1 MKIINTV
8 NHKELIDALKKYEAI
23 NAFDGIKDDDLKD
36 ADVIVGCLTKEQL
49 SKCEKLKLYQH
60 TMAGSDALKADWFP
74 KDCVVCNAT
83 GSFGIA
89 IAEWTIGAITYLM
102 RNFEAFSLNKVIK
115 KYDRIPAKH
124 SIYGSTVLLIGM
136 GNIGEEV
143 GTRLKALGA
152 TIIGIRRHK
161 DDKPDWC
168 DEIGDLNDLNGLL
181 PKADIVVSSLPQSS
195 DTRQILTKKEF
206 MLMKKEAYFINVGR
220 GSVLN
225 TNDLCEV
232 LTMGQLAGVGLDVYE
247 KEPLDEDSPLWNMKN
262 TLISPHVSGNLDLK
276 VTREILA
283 EIATH
288 NIETLINGGTY
299 RNEVD
304 YLTGYRKY
312 IAK

>member
-1 MKIINTV
+1 
-8 NHKELIDALKKYEAI
+8 
-23 NAFDGIKDDDLKD
+23 
-36 ADVIVGCLTKEQL
+36 
-49 SKCEKLKLYQH
+49 
-60 TMAGSDALKADWFP
+60 
-74 KDCVVCNAT
+74 
-83 GSFGIA
+83 
-89 IAEWTIGAITYLM
+89 
-102 RNFEAFSLNKVIK
+102 
-115 KYDRIPAKH
+115 
-124 SIYGSTVLLIGM
+124 
-136 GNIGEEV
+136 
-143 GTRLKALGA
+143 
-152 TIIGIRRHK
+152 
-161 DDKPDWC
+161 
-168 DEIGDLNDLNGLL
+168 
-181 PKADIVVSSLPQSS
+181 
-195 DTRQILTKKEF
+195 
-206 MLMKKEAYFINVGR
+206 MKKEAYFINVGR